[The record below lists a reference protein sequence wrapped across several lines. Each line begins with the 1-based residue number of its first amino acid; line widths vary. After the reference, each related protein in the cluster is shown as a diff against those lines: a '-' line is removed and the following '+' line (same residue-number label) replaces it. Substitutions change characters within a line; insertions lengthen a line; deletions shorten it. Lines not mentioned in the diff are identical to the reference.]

1 MGEFVLDCDET
12 ARYIHLSN
20 DGLTRFGL
28 YEYQVYREEQIS
40 ASVNQITQTSGVWSN
55 DAMQTVTNTNH
66 IGQQVEVDGISCCSD
81 EYRDEYYDEKIDTSA
96 SRLTGWT
103 GIAEATWH
111 LDSVYLIGSVILRTI
126 DEQSQLEMKV
136 IDSVNFLSQT
146 CTLASESV
154 DFRQLNYDCDA
165 PGD

>member
-1 MGEFVLDCDET
+1 M
-12 ARYIHLSN
+12 
-20 DGLTRFGL
+20 
-28 YEYQVYREEQIS
+28 YEEEQIS
-40 ASVNQITQTSGVWSN
+40 ASVNEITQTGGVWSN
-55 DAMQTVTNTNH
+55 DAMQTVRNTNH
-66 IGQQVEVDGISCCSD
+66 YGQVNVSVGD
-81 EYRDEYYDEKIDTSA
+81 EHYDERIDASA

-103 GIAEATWH
+103 GNAEATWH
-111 LDSVYLIGSVILRTI
+111 LDSVYLIGSIILRTI

-165 PGD
+165 PGN